1 MAGASPSAADL
12 KAAIDR
18 REVIPYF
25 QPIVELRS
33 GRLWGFEMLARW
45 QHPQYGFVPP
55 DKFID
60 LAEKSQL
67 MEPLSDLLLEQACT
81 SLAPSFPEHLT
92 LSVNITP
99 NQMHDCGLS
108 ARILT
113 ATQYAGFK
121 PRQLVVE
128 ITETALLSDLETPI
142 AIAKD
147 LKQHGVRLALDD
159 FGTGYSSLR
168 YLNSLPLDEI
178 KIDQSFVRSMNDQRE
193 SRKITAAVAGL
204 GQSLGLIAIAEGIE
218 DKVHADMLFYM
229 GCELGQGYFYSRP
242 VPFNEVHA
250 LIAKDALSAPPS
262 SPLLASDMA
271 ANLEVA
277 PALRLAQ
284 LQAIYDYVPLGLCFL
299 DRDLRYISINKQFEE
314 MLPSPPQPRLGKAVK
329 EIAPL
334 IFPRL
339 EPYLRRALAGEPV
352 YNLEVPYPSGKH
364 PSEFNTFLMFC
375 QPVLD
380 EANEV
385 VGISVALKDIT
396 AQKRA
401 ENELHEQKEHYQRP
415 LELSPSYP
423 FVADVQGN
431 ISWTGHQ
438 GLTASQPTDLL
449 GRGWHNVVHPDDLSA
464 VEEQWAS
471 DVRMGAPHDFQFRI
485 RTANGEWHRVRSRA
499 YPRRGD
505 NGEITGW
512 YGLVEDIDHPG

>member
-1 MAGASPSAADL
+1 MAAALISAADL
-12 KAAIDR
+12 RIAIDR

-45 QHPQYGFVPP
+45 QHTQYGLVSP

-60 LAEKSQL
+60 LAERSGL
-67 MEPLSDLLLEQACT
+67 MEPLSHLLLEQACT
-81 SLAPSFPEHLT
+81 ALAPSFPAHLT

-99 NQMHDCGLS
+99 SQMHDRGLS

-113 ATQYAGFK
+113 AAEYAGFQ
-121 PRQLVVE
+121 PRQLVIE
-128 ITETALLSDLETPI
+128 ITETALLSDLEVPI

-147 LKQHGVRLALDD
+147 LKKHGVRIALDD

-168 YLNSLPLDEI
+168 HLNSLPLDEI
-178 KIDQSFVRSMNDQRE
+178 KIDQSFIRSMNDQRE

-218 DKVHADMLFYM
+218 NKMHVDMLFYM

-242 VPFNEVHA
+242 VPFNEVSA
-250 LIAKDALSAPPS
+250 LIAKNTLSAPPS

-284 LQAIYDYVPLGLCFL
+284 LQAIYDHVPLGLCFL

-314 MLPSPPQPRLGKAVK
+314 MLPSPPQPRLGKTVG

-339 EPYLRRALAGEPV
+339 EPYLRRALAGEPI
-352 YNLEVPYPSGKH
+352 YNLEIPYPSGKT
-364 PSEFNTFLMFC
+364 PSELNTFLMFC

-396 AQKRA
+396 AQKRV
-401 ENELHEQKEHYQRP
+401 ETELHEQKEHYQRP
-415 LELSPSYP
+415 LELSSSYP
-423 FVADVQGN
+423 FVADAHGN
-431 ISWTGHQ
+431 MSWTAEQ
-438 GLTASQPTDLL
+438 GLTGAKPGDLL
-449 GRGWHNVVHPDDLSA
+449 GRGWHKVVHPDDLP
-464 VEEQWAS
+464 VLEEQWAS
-471 DVRMGAPHDFQFRI
+471 DVKAGTTHDFQFRI
-485 RTANGEWHRVRSRA
+485 RTADGEWHLARSRA
-499 YPRRGD
+499 NPRRGD
-505 NGEITGW
+505 NGEIIGW
-512 YGLVEDIDHPG
+512 YGLLEDVDNDK